1 MSIVTQSDCEERR
14 RFLRFARNGGL
25 PRPFRARNDI
35 VKIYIAFILVQ
46 KKLLSVKIGKILEG
60 GTRVKAI
67 QAENAKSKSELINF
81 IHFSWKVYRRDS
93 DWIPPQFWKREKL
106 TFRDIKGR

>member
-46 KKLLSVKIGKILEG
+46 KKLLSVKIDKILEG
-60 GTRVKAI
+60 GTGVIAVQVENVK
-67 QAENAKSKSELINF
+67 SRSELKNF
-81 IHFSWKVYRRDS
+81 IHFPWKVYRRDP

>member
-1 MSIVTQSDCEERR
+1 MK
-14 RFLRFARNGGL
+14 
-25 PRPFRARNDI
+25 RPDI
-35 VKIYIAFILVQ
+35 ILVQ

-60 GTRVKAI
+60 GTGVKAI
-67 QAENAKSKSELINF
+67 QAENAKSKSELKNF
-81 IHFSWKVYRRDS
+81 MRFPWKVYRRDS

>member
-1 MSIVTQSDCEERR
+1 MP
-14 RFLRFARNGGL
+14 RFARNDGL
-25 PRPFRARNDI
+25 PRPFRARNVI
-35 VKIYIAFILVQ
+35 VKIFIVLILVQ

-60 GTRVKAI
+60 GTGVKAI
-67 QAENAKSKSELINF
+67 RAENAKSKSELKYFVHFPWKIN
-81 IHFSWKVYRRDS
+81 RRDP

>member
-1 MSIVTQSDCEERR
+1 MR
-14 RFLRFARNGGL
+14 LPRFARKDGL

-35 VKIYIAFILVQ
+35 VRIYIAFILVQ

-60 GTRVKAI
+60 GTGVKAI
-67 QAENAKSKSELINF
+67 QVKNVKSKSELKNF
-81 IHFSWKVYRRDS
+81 IHFPWKVYRSDR

-106 TFRDIKGR
+106 TFRDVKGR